1 MNLPNKLTL
10 LRFALVPVF
19 MVFMYIDNPYSYLI
33 GLIVFAVA
41 SFTDFLDG
49 SIARKYNMVTG

>member
-19 MVFMYIDNPYSYLI
+19 MVFMYIDNPYS
-33 GLIVFAVA
+33 
-41 SFTDFLDG
+41 
-49 SIARKYNMVTG
+49 